1 MKQGPL
7 FRRQFFIQKPAPG
20 LPNTEAGAD
29 IEYLRLQGHTDNPG
43 VVLNEQRIYLAP
55 GGALDVVAESRSG
68 VGIGRISYTPG
79 LRAALKRGDEFLT
92 YRFEVP
98 DEMETGECFQVSCYG
113 HDTVPPFR
121 FTIEVGRRA

>member
-20 LPNTEAGAD
+20 VPNSEAGGAV
-29 IEYLRLQGHTDNPG
+29 EYIRLQGHASNPATI
-43 VVLNEQRIYLAP
+43 LHEQKVRLAP
-55 GGALDVVAESRSG
+55 GGTLDVVSDSRGGAG
-68 VGIGRISYTPG
+68 VGRISYSPG

-98 DEMETGECFQVSCYG
+98 NTVSSGTAYQVTCYG
-113 HDTVPPFR
+113 HDTVPPFH
-121 FTIEVGRRA
+121 FTIEVGGR

>member
-20 LPNTEAGAD
+20 LPNTEAGGD
-29 IEYLRLQGHTDNPG
+29 IEYIRLQGHSANPAAI
-43 VVLNEQRIYLAP
+43 LHEQKVRLAP
-55 GGALDVVAESRSG
+55 GGTLDVVADSRGGAG
-68 VGIGRISYTPG
+68 VGRISYSPG

-98 DEMETGECFQVSCYG
+98 PTMTAGTSFQVTCYG
-113 HDTVPPFR
+113 HDAVPPFN
-121 FTIEVGRRA
+121 FTIEVGSR